1 MSPSLSF
8 MDDNSE
14 SEEYED
20 SDSESE
26 DPFTSHQA
34 RRQTASGSQ
43 RGAMAPFYNY
53 PGAGWTP
60 PFSSAPPLPW
70 VTPTHRHK
78 DRQTDRTPQM
88 LHEEEVEV
96 ALRYSSGTQLVFL
109 CRGLYLWATF
119 IQVRDCKKVQ
129 DAHSKTTHRH
139 WRRHCLQTHSL
150 SGEDTKTQSHTHR
163 CHWRVVEVQCSQ
175 LGSHTLLL

>member
-88 LHEEEVEV
+88 LHEEDVEV

-119 IQVRDCKKVQ
+119 IQVRDYKRFRMHTALQQTETDWDIVCRHIVFLV
-129 DAHSKTTHRH
+129 KTRRCSLTHTN
-139 WRRHCLQTHSL
+139 THADVTR
-150 SGEDTKTQSHTHR
+150 E
-163 CHWRVVEVQCSQ
+163 
-175 LGSHTLLL
+175 